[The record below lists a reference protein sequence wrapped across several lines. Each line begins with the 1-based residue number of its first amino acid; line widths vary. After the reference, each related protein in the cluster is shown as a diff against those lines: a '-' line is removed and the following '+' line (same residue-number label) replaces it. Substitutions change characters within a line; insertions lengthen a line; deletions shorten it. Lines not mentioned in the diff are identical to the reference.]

1 MRGAK
6 TLMLI
11 LASSVTFLAASAM
24 AVSGTNAPPAPTPP
38 VPVKLGADVNSLVFT
53 GTIKKISGQAVLVT
67 SDATYVLAS
76 GNFDGIV
83 GLKVNIIGKIIQEDA
98 IEKIMVARVQLAR
111 N

>member
-11 LASSVTFLAASAM
+11 LASSIIFLAASAM
-24 AVSGTNAPPAPTPP
+24 AESGTSAPAAPSPP
-38 VPVKLGADVNSLVFT
+38 TPVKLGADVNSLVFT

-67 SDATYVLAS
+67 SQATYLLTG

-83 GLKVNIIGKIIQEDA
+83 GMKVNIIGKIIQEGA
-98 IEKIMVARVQLAR
+98 IEKIMVARAQLAS